1 MVLFSQN
8 FLRHMYLWFTYLN
21 FLTIGFILEL
31 LTYFEKR
38 FSFKKEKSQVIG
50 WIMNLSNGELKG
62 VAI

>member
-1 MVLFSQN
+1 MIELF
-8 FLRHMYLWFTYLN
+8 F
-21 FLTIGFILEL
+21 E
-31 LTYFEKR
+31 EKR